1 MKATIICHS
10 LRVMFDPNRQSD
22 ARIVGRGRRIYH
34 SGKNHTNGLLEPP
47 DFRSGLRIKRQSR
60 FTCFVMV
67 VMSWVVILASRGAAA
82 GPPDWID
89 WNGENFFESCQSDC
103 SVSLS
108 GGRQITTAM
117 TRIML
122 IHNPVPAWEWHWGN
136 AGIINGEFSRRL
148 VTFWHALDIEPQIGI
163 GKRFGD
169 MQAVEFWG
177 AVAFR
182 WTAFP
187 WNDYIKTT
195 IAISEGVGL
204 ATQVDT
210 VERAANA
217 NHAGSVFLNY
227 FSPEITFSL
236 PNFQKYELVFCIHH
250 RSGLYGLIDNVN
262 AGSQFGTIGFRVHF

>member
-1 MKATIICHS
+1 VTR
-10 LRVMFDPNRQSD
+10 LRR
-22 ARIVGRGRRIYH
+22 AAGI
-34 SGKNHTNGLLEPP
+34 T
-47 DFRSGLRIKRQSR
+47 
-60 FTCFVMV
+60 TMV
-67 VMSWVVILASRGAAA
+67 VSLVVVILANREAAA
-82 GPPDWID
+82 GGPDWID
-89 WNGENFFESCQSDC
+89 WNGANFFGPCQGDC

-122 IHNPVPAWEWHWGN
+122 IHNAVPPWNWHWGD
-136 AGIINGEFSRRL
+136 AGIVDGEFSRRL
-148 VTFWHALDIEPQIGI
+148 VTFWHALDIDPQIGI

-187 WNDYIKTT
+187 WNNYVKTT
-195 IAISEGVGL
+195 IAISEGVSL

-210 VERAANA
+210 VERDANP

-227 FSPEITFSL
+227 FSPEITLSL
-236 PNFQKYELVFCIHH
+236 PRYEKYELVFCIHH

-262 AGSQFGTIGFRVHF
+262 AGSQFGTVGLRVHF